1 MAKLYTLDEKL
12 LTDCPE
18 VRIKDKVYAVD
29 DRMKTV
35 KKLMKLSEDGAGVE
49 NIDEILSLGLGKEA
63 FREIE
68 AMDLSFAAYE
78 RLLELVTAAMTGEEP
93 DAVKARFPKSPDIK

>member
-12 LTDCPE
+12 LTGCPE
-18 VRIKDKVYAVD
+18 IRVKDRVYPVD

-49 NIDEILSLGLGKEA
+49 NVGEILTLGLGKEA
-63 FREIE
+63 FAEIE
-68 AMDLSFAAYE
+68 AMDLSFAAYG

-93 DAVKARFPKSPDIK
+93 DAVKARFPKTGDVK